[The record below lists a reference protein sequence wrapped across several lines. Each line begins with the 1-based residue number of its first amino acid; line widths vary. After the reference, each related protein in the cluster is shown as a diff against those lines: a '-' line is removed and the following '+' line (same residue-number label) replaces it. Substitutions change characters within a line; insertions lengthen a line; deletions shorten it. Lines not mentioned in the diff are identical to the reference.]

1 MWDPHDT
8 LWEKGF
14 TQIQQ
19 FVASHG
25 HARVPGSYRTAD
37 GYPLGTWV
45 GTRRTKREQQSP
57 ERQARL
63 ESLKGWVW
71 DPYEAQWEEG
81 FARLQQF
88 VAKHGH
94 TRMPAKHTTPDG
106 FRLGMWV
113 VKQ

>member
-1 MWDPHDT
+1 MRECPGLT
-8 LWEKGF
+8 GLLTVTPWE
-14 TQIQQ
+14 
-19 FVASHG
+19 
-25 HARVPGSYRTAD
+25 PGWGRGGPRGSSS
-37 GYPLGTWV
+37 
-45 GTRRTKREQQSP
+45 RRSGRHVSK
-57 ERQARL
+57 
-63 ESLKGWVW
+63 SLKGWVW